1 MRLRSAENLKGPIQ
15 SNEIP
20 CSGEFQSGG
29 YGHVTAKTFMNSNGR
44 ILPTAF
50 DIAAAKLAFRRPPMN
65 RSPDIDPLLLTA
77 NHETGEVRW
86 FGLP

>member
-1 MRLRSAENLKGPIQ
+1 MAVLVFASFHTSPEG
-15 SNEIP
+15 
-20 CSGEFQSGG
+20 
-29 YGHVTAKTFMNSNGR
+29 SNGR

-65 RSPDIDPLLLTA
+65 RSPDIDPSLLTA